1 MNNKFSERLM
11 YIFTSLSSLKI
22 KKKSI
27 KARNENY
34 RNEKP

>member
-22 KKKSI
+22 KKSI